1 MGSEFVFTSM
11 LLLGFLVFVQF
22 VTSQNECDC
31 RAGCNLN
38 ETCYNSECTLKNVAV
53 GKVANSS
60 PVYGNQVPCLA
71 VDGIINADQCTE
83 TAKDDL
89 NPFWRVDLGQEFIIR
104 FMTVYRRWAWSLRMV
119 GLKIYVEDQLC
130 DVIEENETTGNTSS
144 VSSGSPVPISIT
156 CGTPLTGRYVTLVKN
171 TTQVD
176 LVYHREILSVCEV
189 QVWAPTT
196 TPPTPTPTPSTEQT
210 EIPLA
215 VIAGTGGAVVAVVIM
230 VIFLVV
236 IIVKSLCLFH
246 NRRKRGNTSKREPD
260 VELDAQEPVYNN
272 IFTVTSERDPPI
284 TEPSNNSSS
293 ESILQVVKAKQESRK
308 EHNTRYKANETPS
321 KPSSSQ
327 TTIQSNLPQ
336 DNAAFV
342 PEGEVTKDEVPLAA
356 EDHVYQNREEVYSKF
371 RSLAPQL
378 DSVQTYLADRLASQ
392 QLCYDFIEIPKFMK
406 DEPQREGL
414 LPENKKKNRFSS
426 VIPYDKNRVSIHDG
440 FTEGLA
446 TDYVNASYIR
456 GYKSEKDYIAAQGP
470 NDKSPGDFWRMVWQ
484 EGITQI
490 VMLTNLKE
498 GGKDKCFQYWP
509 EEGEHVTHGPV
520 TVSNT
525 HVECRD
531 SCFIRTLTVSRTKS
545 HETREVTQYHYSSWP
560 DHGVPTTVSLV
571 MFWRDVANRSGTD
584 EGSSNQTPK
593 LVHCSAGV
601 GRTGTFIGLDLAMQ
615 RAVKDGQVDL
625 VRLVTSLR
633 EQRCLMVQTLDQFL
647 FLHSALLEAYT
658 LRDYVYHV
666 DTFSS
671 VFSDLVVPLK
681 PHKYLDLE
689 FKMLM
694 EMRSLTP
701 ETSHKSALDQKNMK
715 RNRNLESL
723 PVEEHLVRLSEDVPG
738 RNHYV
743 NAVFMPTFR
752 YSQGSIATQLPF
764 PSTLVDFWRLING
777 NGVKTIVSLGTA
789 DEEQEGHTFCKYWPR
804 EEQEKMTTGPY
815 TVTCLSVSRLTD
827 HLKSYSLTL
836 NKTDVKAS
844 RSVTL
849 LHYNGW
855 TGKTGGKPEH
865 LLHLVDTLVT
875 SLGSHTTKPYVVQCL
890 DGVDKSGLF
899 NAMCYVIN
907 RMTYDRIVDV
917 FMTVRH
923 VQSVTPN
930 AVTSEA
936 QYRYLYEAAQQ
947 KCHEMSS
954 GVYANEDAPVTSD
967 SDYAKV

>member
-11 LLLGFLVFVQF
+11 LLLGSYVFVQF
-22 VTSQNECDC
+22 VASQNVCDC
-31 RAGCNLN
+31 RGGCDLN

-60 PVYGNQVPCLA
+60 TVYSNQVPCLA
-71 VDGIINADQCTE
+71 VDGITNVDQCTE
-83 TAKDDL
+83 TDNSDL
-89 NPFWRVDLGQEFIIR
+89 NPFWRVDLGQEFIVH
-104 FMTVYRRWAWSLRMV
+104 FMTVYRRRHWSLRMV
-119 GLKIYVEDQLC
+119 GLQIYVEDQLC
-130 DVIEENETTGNTSS
+130 DVIAENETTGNTSS
-144 VSSGSPVPISIT
+144 VRSGSPVPINIT
-156 CGTPLTGRYVTLVKN
+156 CSTPLTGRYVTLVKN
-171 TTQVD
+171 TTQKG
-176 LVYHREILSVCEV
+176 LQYNPEIISVCEV
-189 QVWAPTT
+189 QVWGRLDPNRSTTPTT
-196 TPPTPTPTPSTEQT
+196 TTKPPARTTTTPPTPSTEQT
-210 EIPLA
+210 ELPLA
-215 VIAGTGGAVVAVVIM
+215 AIAGGGGAGVALVIT
-230 VIFLVV
+230 V
-236 IIVKSLCLFH
+236 IIVGIICK
-246 NRRKRGNTSKREPD
+246 RRKRGNTSKREPD
-260 VELDAQEPVYNN
+260 VELDTQEPVYNN
-272 IFTVTSERDPPI
+272 ISTVISKRDPPI

-308 EHNTRYKANETPS
+308 EHNTRNKANETPS

-327 TTIQSNLPQ
+327 TTIQSKLPQ

-342 PEGEVTKDEVPLAA
+342 PEGEVTKDGVPLAE

-371 RSLAPQL
+371 RCLAPQL

-615 RAVKDGQVDL
+615 RAVKDEEVDI
-625 VRLVTSLR
+625 VGLVTSLR

-658 LRDYVYHV
+658 SRDYVYHV

-671 VFSDLVVPLK
+671 VFSELVVPLK

-701 ETSHKSALDQKNMK
+701 KTSHKSALDQKNMK
-715 RNRNLESL
+715 KNRNLESL

-738 RNHYV
+738 QNHYV

-789 DEEQEGHTFCKYWPR
+789 DEEQE
-804 EEQEKMTTGPY
+804 
-815 TVTCLSVSRLTD
+815 
-827 HLKSYSLTL
+827 
-836 NKTDVKAS
+836 
-844 RSVTL
+844 
-849 LHYNGW
+849 
-855 TGKTGGKPEH
+855 
-865 LLHLVDTLVT
+865 
-875 SLGSHTTKPYVVQCL
+875 
-890 DGVDKSGLF
+890 
-899 NAMCYVIN
+899 
-907 RMTYDRIVDV
+907 
-917 FMTVRH
+917 
-923 VQSVTPN
+923 
-930 AVTSEA
+930 
-936 QYRYLYEAAQQ
+936 
-947 KCHEMSS
+947 
-954 GVYANEDAPVTSD
+954 
-967 SDYAKV
+967 